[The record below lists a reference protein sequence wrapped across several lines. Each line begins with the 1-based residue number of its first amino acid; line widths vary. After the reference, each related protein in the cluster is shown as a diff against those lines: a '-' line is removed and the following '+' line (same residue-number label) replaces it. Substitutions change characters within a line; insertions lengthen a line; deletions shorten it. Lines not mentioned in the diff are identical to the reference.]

1 MITIVIIVVLV
12 LRSCDCNNNS
22 TLDITSSTES
32 NRLDFTPYDKDKD
45 KITIPGVDGLNLKA
59 GQLQQQVNFYNPE
72 KNKCYFK
79 ISLYLSDDTLIW
91 QSDFLAPSDKI
102 SEISLNQ
109 ELNRGIYKNCRLL
122 YECFSLENKSP
133 LNSGNVKLEIN
144 SY

>member
-1 MITIVIIVVLV
+1 MVAIVIIVVLV

-32 NRLDFTPYDKDKD
+32 TGLDFTPHNEGND
-45 KITIPGVDGLNLKA
+45 KITIPGVNGLNLKA
-59 GQLQQQVNFYNPE
+59 GQLQQQVDFYNPE

-91 QSDFLAPSDKI
+91 QSDFLAPSDQI